1 MYWFD
6 GHCDVLWR
14 RWDSRFQNE
23 NRDFYD
29 LHSSLDV
36 NEHYMKEIH
45 QVLQVFATFV
55 PTKVAVGQRFATAL
69 AQIDDFYEH
78 IIRDGEKLFPVT
90 TREDIHECSP
100 QRMGALLAME
110 GADALQGELSNLRTF
125 YRLGVRQIGLTWNYA
140 NEVADGI
147 EEDRGGGL
155 TRFGRQVVEEMMRF
169 QMILDV
175 SHLSVRG
182 FWEVVDVDQ
191 LPVIA
196 SHSNSLTICQHK
208 RNLDDSQ
215 IRAIIEKQGLI
226 GLTYYPPFV
235 HQGNSKVTIAHLLR
249 HVEYICELG
258 GENQLCFGSDFDG
271 IDVKIVGLENVRQVQ
286 NLKEALLQRYP
297 ESLVQKWAWKNAC
310 SFYAKHLMS
319 KSD

>member
-6 GHCDVLWR
+6 GHCDVLWK

-23 NRDFYD
+23 NRDFD
-29 LHSSLDV
+29 DPHSELDV
-36 NEHYMKEIH
+36 NERYLTENQ
-45 QVLQVFATFV
+45 QVLQVFATFI
-55 PTKVAVGQRFATAL
+55 PPKVSVGQRFAVAL

-78 IIRDGEKLFPVT
+78 IIGDGERLFPVT
-90 TREDIHECSP
+90 TREDLHACSP

-110 GADALQGELSNLRTF
+110 GAEALQGELSNLRIF
-125 YRLGVRQIGLTWNYA
+125 YHLGVRQIGLTWNYA
-140 NEVADGI
+140 NEVADGV

-155 TRFGRQVVEEMMRF
+155 TRFGRQVVEEMMRLK
-169 QMILDV
+169 MIVDV

-182 FWEVVDVDQ
+182 FWEVIDIDR

-196 SHSNSLTICQHK
+196 SHSNSLTICPHK

-235 HQGNSKVTIAHLLR
+235 HPGNSKVTITHLLR

-271 IDVKIVGLENVRQVQ
+271 IDIKVEGLENVKQVH

-297 ESLVQKWAWKNAC
+297 EPLVQKWAFKNAF
-310 SFYAKHLMS
+310 SFYTKHLVS
-319 KSD
+319 KND